1 MDRQLSIFDELDRA
15 VARAEVERARATL
28 TAARGRARTKTAR
41 AEVRCSSCG
50 TRLADGA
57 ELEAL
62 ELAARNNARRPCCSA
77 WHLEVA
83 GR

>member
-1 MDRQLSIFDELDRA
+1 MDRQLSIFDELERA

-50 TRLADGA
+50 TVGA

-83 GR
+83 GH